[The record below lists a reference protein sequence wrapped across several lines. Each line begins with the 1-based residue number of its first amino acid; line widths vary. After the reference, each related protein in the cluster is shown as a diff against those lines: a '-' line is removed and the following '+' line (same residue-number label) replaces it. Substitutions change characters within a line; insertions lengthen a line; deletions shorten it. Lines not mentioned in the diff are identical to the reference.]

1 MQEFTLSF
9 GEWLGP
15 YSDEFRTAM
24 RVLVFIAL
32 AAIANRLV
40 GKLLGRFF
48 RSLGGRANAIEERR
62 RIETVAKV
70 ATRTATLVIV
80 AVAAMTVLNQLGIA
94 IAPILG
100 AAGVVG
106 IAVGFGAQSLIKDV
120 FGGLVLLIE
129 NQIRVGDSVQIVG
142 LSGTVEE
149 ISLRRVKLRGYD
161 GSIHY
166 VSNGLITTVTNRS
179 TDFAYAIID
188 LEVPYSEDVDRVLAL
203 MTSTAQALQSDPDY
217 AGRVQGEFELVG
229 IEPVAA
235 ANLVHSRIRTK
246 ALQQAGVR
254 REFLRRLQA
263 ACEHEGIRI
272 PFPDDLLPA
281 AHPETER

>member
-15 YSDEFRTAM
+15 YSDEFRTAG

-32 AAIANRLV
+32 AALANRLL
-40 GKLLGRFF
+40 GNLLGRFF
-48 RSLGGRANAIEERR
+48 RSLAGRANALEERR

-70 ATRTATLVIV
+70 VTRTVTLIIV

-179 TDFAYAIID
+179 TDFSYAIIN

-203 MTSTAQALQSDPDY
+203 MTSTAQALQADPDY
-217 AGRVQGEFELVG
+217 AGRTQGEFELVG
-229 IEPVAA
+229 IEPVAS
-235 ANLVHSRIRTK
+235 ANLVHARIRTK
-246 ALQQAGVR
+246 ALQQASVR

-263 ACEHEGIRI
+263 ACEHEGIRL
-272 PFPDDLLPA
+272 PFPNDLAPA